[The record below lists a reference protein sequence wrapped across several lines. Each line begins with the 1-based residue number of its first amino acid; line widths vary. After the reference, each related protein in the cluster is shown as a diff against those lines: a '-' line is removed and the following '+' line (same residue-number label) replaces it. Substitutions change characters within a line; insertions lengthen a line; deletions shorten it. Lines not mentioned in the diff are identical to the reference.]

1 MGTAQFVSAGFGIVY
16 SVVTARGLG
25 PALRGDLFL
34 IQAYFNIATVLVG
47 LSTATIMTVQV
58 SREQF
63 DLAEIHSASVF
74 LSLLQGFGGGLI
86 TLLIYL
92 RTTRLPGASLG
103 ILAFFFLSLPAMLYK
118 TNWSAIFLGLGRV
131 GLISIYL
138 VFDVFLTTVGAGI
151 VLFLLR
157 AGLEGI
163 LIMLA
168 IESAIMAA
176 IGFYLTVKVSRSRW
190 RWSSKCISDLLQ
202 QGWKQHVA
210 VTITQLYFRADAFI
224 LARFLSP
231 AGLGQY
237 AVARGLADRI
247 TLAFTPFAQVMF
259 PHIASNDPA
268 RSRWFTQTTFRQLA
282 VLAILL
288 SAALIVVMP
297 RFILIMYGNAY
308 QSAIKLAEILCI
320 ALIVRSITV
329 PIELWFVGGLL
340 RPKLNAITSAFM
352 LVVVV
357 VSGYA
362 LTMRAGTAGM
372 AIAMLLSFV
381 LSLAFTI
388 WLGNRNGLGIRELIP
403 GPRDLRYVLAKA
415 GSFRTR
421 G

>member
-1 MGTAQFVSAGFGIVY
+1 
-16 SVVTARGLG
+16 
-25 PALRGDLFL
+25 
-34 IQAYFNIATVLVG
+34 
-47 LSTATIMTVQV
+47 
-58 SREQF
+58 
-63 DLAEIHSASVF
+63 
-74 LSLLQGFGGGLI
+74 
-86 TLLIYL
+86 
-92 RTTRLPGASLG
+92 
-103 ILAFFFLSLPAMLYK
+103 
-118 TNWSAIFLGLGRV
+118 
-131 GLISIYL
+131 
-138 VFDVFLTTVGAGI
+138 
-151 VLFLLR
+151 
-157 AGLEGI
+157 
-163 LIMLA
+163 
-168 IESAIMAA
+168 
-176 IGFYLTVKVSRSRW
+176 
-190 RWSSKCISDLLQ
+190 LLQ